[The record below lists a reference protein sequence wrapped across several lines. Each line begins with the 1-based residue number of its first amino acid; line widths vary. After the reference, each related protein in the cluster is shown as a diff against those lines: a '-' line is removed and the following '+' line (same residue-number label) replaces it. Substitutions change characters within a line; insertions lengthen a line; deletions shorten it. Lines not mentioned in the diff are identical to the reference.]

1 MKTFLVQTTM
11 FLAIWI
17 ALFFSMYQS
26 VNTLGLLFLSFLS
39 MLIYFTKPLWR
50 QKLGNQMCQV
60 LVLTSLGFFLSF
72 SPLLMALFLYVS
84 VEAASEVKGL
94 SFRIYAGCTLIAFL
108 LLTWIKLE
116 TLLLPTIIITVLI
129 GVVLYQLGVSREEKQ
144 QKQLLYD
151 ELRGEYR
158 SLKRMSLE
166 ADKAARNEE
175 RTRIARDIHDSV
187 GHKLTALL
195 LNIQVLKMSQE
206 LENVQLDQLKRL
218 AEESLAETRHAV
230 KELDKS
236 TLQGVASI
244 VHLIKKLESESHMNV
259 SFTVKQR
266 VLSLTLSNTQSVAL
280 YRAIQEGFTNA
291 MRHGSSRELAITLM
305 LSPVG
310 DLSFQIKNS
319 IAPDAPPF
327 QEGFGLKALKQRI
340 ESIRG
345 QVSYLQTPEHFSIEG
360 IIKLN

>member
-1 MKTFLVQTTM
+1 MKKFLIQTTI

-17 ALFFSMYQS
+17 TLFISVYES
-26 VNTLGLLFLSFLS
+26 VNTLELLFLNFLS
-39 MLIYFTKPLWR
+39 MLIYFTKPLWK
-50 QKLGNQMCQV
+50 QKFGNQMCQV
-60 LVLTSLGFFLSF
+60 LVLSTLGFFLSF
-72 SPLLMALFLYVS
+72 SPLLIALFLYVS
-84 VEAASEVKGL
+84 VETASEVNGGY
-94 SFRIYAGCTLIAFL
+94 FRIYAVCTMVAFL
-108 LLTWIKLE
+108 LLSWIKLE
-116 TLLLPTIIITVLI
+116 VPLLPTVIITVLI
-129 GVVLYQLGVSREEKQ
+129 GVVLYQLCISREDTQ

-166 ADKAARNEE
+166 AEKAARNEE

-206 LENVQLDQLKRL
+206 LESVQLDQLKHL

-236 TLQGVASI
+236 TLQGVASV
-244 VHLIKKLESESHMNV
+244 VHLIRKLESESHMNV

-266 VLSLTLSNTQSVAL
+266 VLSLALSNIQSVAL

-319 IAPDAPPF
+319 IATDTPPF
-327 QEGFGLKALKQRI
+327 REGFGLKSLKQRI
-340 ESIRG
+340 ESIDG
-345 QVSYLQTPEHFSIEG
+345 QVSYFQTPEHFFIEG
-360 IIKLN
+360 IIKLD

>member
-1 MKTFLVQTTM
+1 
-11 FLAIWI
+11 
-17 ALFFSMYQS
+17 
-26 VNTLGLLFLSFLS
+26 
-39 MLIYFTKPLWR
+39 
-50 QKLGNQMCQV
+50 
-60 LVLTSLGFFLSF
+60 
-72 SPLLMALFLYVS
+72 

-116 TLLLPTIIITVLI
+116 ALLLPTIIITVLI

-206 LENVQLDQLKRL
+206 LENVQL
-218 AEESLAETRHAV
+218 
-230 KELDKS
+230 
-236 TLQGVASI
+236 
-244 VHLIKKLESESHMNV
+244 
-259 SFTVKQR
+259 
-266 VLSLTLSNTQSVAL
+266 
-280 YRAIQEGFTNA
+280 
-291 MRHGSSRELAITLM
+291 
-305 LSPVG
+305 
-310 DLSFQIKNS
+310 
-319 IAPDAPPF
+319 
-327 QEGFGLKALKQRI
+327 
-340 ESIRG
+340 
-345 QVSYLQTPEHFSIEG
+345 
-360 IIKLN
+360 

>member
-1 MKTFLVQTTM
+1 
-11 FLAIWI
+11 
-17 ALFFSMYQS
+17 MYQS

-72 SPLLMALFLYVS
+72 SPPLMAFFLYVS
-84 VEAASEVKGL
+84 VEATSEVKGL

-116 TLLLPTIIITVLI
+116 ALLLPTIIITVLI